1 MSPEGGTDTI
11 SLDWSRDPRVQL
23 RAGLLFSE
31 IGGEAVLLDTTAG
44 IYFGL
49 NEVGCRLWQMLQRET
64 RLLKIFD
71 ALLREY
77 EVPPGQ
83 LRHDLE
89 KIVLDLE
96 DHGLV
101 EVR

>member
-1 MSPEGGTDTI
+1 MSPGRGTDSL
-11 SLDWSRDPRVQL
+11 SLDWSRNPRVQV
-23 RAGLLFSE
+23 RAGLLFTA
-31 IGGEAVLLDTTAG
+31 IGEEAVLLDTVGG

-49 NEVGCRLWQMLQRET
+49 NEVGCRIWQLLQRET
-64 RLLKIFD
+64 HLVKICD

-77 EVPPGQ
+77 QVPPGQ

-89 KIVLDLE
+89 KIILDLE

-101 EVR
+101 EVV

>member
-1 MSPEGGTDTI
+1 MSPGRGTDTL
-11 SLDWSRDPRVQL
+11 SLDWTRDPRIRV
-23 RAGLLFSE
+23 REGLLFTE
-31 IGGEAVLLDTTAG
+31 IGGEAVLLDTAAG
-44 IYFGL
+44 TYFGL

-64 RLLKIFD
+64 HLARVFD

-77 EVPPGQ
+77 EVPSGQ
-83 LRHDLE
+83 LRRDLE